1 MVDSLAPYADI
12 VQLLRQWEN
21 DLQSREASQIEH
33 LRQYDETVLAEAM
46 SAILVHADDDIRLTA
61 IDILPEIFSQDQLID
76 LLLPCLSDPRSGIR
90 WTICKLFQ
98 RYHDLRV
105 IPAVIDVLRN
115 DENPH
120 VRVVA
125 VDVLC
130 ELGDASAIPAL
141 LEAIKFDTGRNY
153 DGRTVADAAREA
165 VASIEER
172 MKISSSK
179 QID

>member
-61 IDILPEIFSQDQLID
+61 IDILPEIFSQDRLID

-90 WTICKLFQ
+90 WMICKLFQ

-105 IPAVIDVLRN
+105 IPAVI
-115 DENPH
+115 
-120 VRVVA
+120 
-125 VDVLC
+125 
-130 ELGDASAIPAL
+130 
-141 LEAIKFDTGRNY
+141 
-153 DGRTVADAAREA
+153 
-165 VASIEER
+165 
-172 MKISSSK
+172 
-179 QID
+179 

>member
-1 MVDSLAPYADI
+1 M
-12 VQLLRQWEN
+12 LLRQWEN
-21 DLQSREASQIEH
+21 NLQPQEAPQIKRLRE
-33 LRQYDETVLAEAM
+33 YDETVLAEAM
-46 SAILVHADDDIRLTA
+46 SAILVHAEDDIRLKA
-61 IDILPEIFSQDQLID
+61 IDILPEIFSQDLLID

-125 VDVLC
+125 VDDDGQVHFEILPGSVAKNRH
-130 ELGDASAIPAL
+130 LR
-141 LEAIKFDTGRNY
+141 GR
-153 DGRTVADAAREA
+153 VA
-165 VASIEER
+165 
-172 MKISSSK
+172 
-179 QID
+179 